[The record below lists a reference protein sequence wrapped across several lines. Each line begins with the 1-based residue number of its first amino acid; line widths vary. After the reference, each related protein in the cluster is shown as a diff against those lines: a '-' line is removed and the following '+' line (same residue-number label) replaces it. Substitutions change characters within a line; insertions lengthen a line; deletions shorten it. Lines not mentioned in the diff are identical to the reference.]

1 MIIKLTFLISLIKL
15 SMSEK
20 PSEIDSDSN
29 SDDLESCK
37 HTQTINLDGV
47 NICELCGKQIAE
59 YLLEEQYYT
68 NNNTISRHTLRKDTT
83 RSLYSY
89 LVTKGFPQNIIERA
103 NHYYTRIIE
112 NAIYRS
118 KNRVSIIFVSTLRAY
133 EDFGE
138 PVNSAELAKKF
149 GLNKKGVSKGLLMFG
164 SVFKNELKRNH
175 VQALNLAPKLLSDL
189 GIQEQRVYLHDL
201 AIIYKHVSS
210 KSTDI
215 RKGLPKSIMVGL
227 CFWYIR
233 LKNYPISR
241 ETYAKIVHLTEVTF
255 IRVAEEI
262 SRCLNISVNLE

>member
-1 MIIKLTFLISLIKL
+1 
-15 SMSEK
+15 MSET
-20 PSEIDSDSN
+20 D

-37 HTQTINLDGV
+37 HTQTVNLDGV

-68 NNNTISRHTLRKDTT
+68 NNNTISRHTLRKDTS

-89 LVTKGFPQNIIERA
+89 LSAKGFPQNIIERA

-112 NAIYRS
+112 NSIYRS
-118 KNRVSIIFVSTLRAY
+118 KNRISIIFVSALRAY

-138 PVNSAELAKKF
+138 PINSAELAKKF

-164 SVFKNELKRNH
+164 SVFKNELKRHH
-175 VQALNLAPKLLSDL
+175 VQVKDLLPKLLSDL
-189 GIQEQRVYLHDL
+189 GIQDQKLYLHDL
-201 AIIYKHVSS
+201 LLIYNHAAA

-215 RKGLPKSIMVGL
+215 RKGLPRSISVSVL
-227 CFWYIR
+227 FTYLR
-233 LKNYPISR
+233 LKNHPISR
-241 ETYAKIVHLTEVTF
+241 ETYAKIVQLTEVTF